1 MRFDKIWLTK
11 RGLWRCNVYYGN
23 DLYDELSDIDL
34 LSLIQKLKDI
44 NYRWAKIDFK
54 WFVNIKN

>member
-11 RGLWRCNVYYGN
+11 RGLWRCNVYYYN
-23 DLYDELSDIDL
+23 DLYIELSDIDL

-44 NYRWAKIDFK
+44 EYKEERVNFK
-54 WFVNIKN
+54 GHINIKN